1 MSSQIIRGEHEGR
14 PLIITG
20 LSGAGISSVLKALED
35 FEYEVFDNFPPV
47 LIEDL
52 LSRTQPHHT
61 NIGAN
66 IAIGIDTRT
75 RGFSPDSILKTVKD
89 LKARLVY
96 ITCDDSVL
104 QKRFTETR
112 RRHPMALQKS
122 LRYGIEAERGIIE
135 PLREAADFVI
145 DTSETSIHDL
155 RHILEGFFISKP
167 EKNMAVT
174 LMSFGFRKGVPKEA
188 DIVMDVRFLKNPHW
202 DKNLKPLTGKDK
214 KVGEYIRQDKAFD
227 EFLANFKGLL
237 LPLLPRYAHEGK
249 SYLTVAVGCT
259 GGKHR
264 SVYTIETLKTWFE
277 EQETNVYVE
286 HRDLPESAA

>member
-1 MSSQIIRGEHEGR
+1 MSEQKTFIQQEHEGR

-20 LSGAGISSVLKALED
+20 LSGAGISSVLKVLED
-35 FEYEVFDNFPPV
+35 FHYEVFDNFPPT
-47 LIEDL
+47 LIKDL
-52 LSRTQPHHT
+52 LERTEPHHT

-75 RGFSPDSILKTVKD
+75 RGFSPDSILDTVQS

-96 ITCDDSVL
+96 IKCDDNVL

-112 RRHPMALQKS
+112 RRHPMAQQKS
-122 LRYGIEAERGIIE
+122 LLYGIKTEKEMMAS
-135 PLREAADFVI
+135 LSDAADFII

-174 LMSFGFRKGVPKEA
+174 LMSFGFRRGIPKEA
-188 DIVMDVRFLKNPHW
+188 DILMDVRFLKNPHW
-202 DKNLKPLTGKDK
+202 DKTLKPLTGMDK
-214 KVGEYIRQDKAFD
+214 KVGEYIKQDKAFD
-227 EFLANFKGLL
+227 EFLENFKKLLSPL
-237 LPLLPRYAHEGK
+237 LPLYAHEGK

-264 SVYTIETLKTWFE
+264 SVFTIETLKTWFE
-277 EQETNVYVE
+277 KQDINVYVE
-286 HRDLPESAA
+286 HRDIPK